1 MVLFFRKQEDIAKDL
16 SVTQQYVSSILS
28 GKKSV
33 GKKVAAKLSELYG
46 LYGLSY
52 SWLLTGEGD
61 MLQLSSIQNN
71 TKNKIMDKLERIN
84 KAIDFLRFK
93 KVFNTQKELAVILE
107 KPAPNVSD
115 ALKGGKYFTD
125 KFVICF
131 SEKFKDFIS
140 KDWLLTGEGEMLR
153 DQSTTNIASNNTYG
167 DNASGKNNI
176 TITSARA
183 HTREEDEGD
192 KHKEIVFRPVV
203 TKQLATQSDTDV
215 YSVIKNDKTLK
226 LQYIPTIPPYTS
238 IDFYYTIR
246 QDAMLPEYKL
256 GEVLA
261 LEHMKSNSDIVQGA
275 AMVVDTSD
283 FGFLFR
289 RIYDR
294 GDYYECRR
302 INENSVFEN
311 QNVPKSKVIRLYR
324 VIYSMK
330 FGD

>member
-1 MVLFFRKQEDIAKDL
+1 MEYNHLEKLKDYFYSIGIRQDVLSKEL
-16 SVTQQYVSSILS
+16 GVSQPYISQLIN
-28 GKKSV
+28 GKKEV
-33 GKKVAAKLSELYG
+33 GKKVANKLSEKF
-46 LYGLSY
+46 GLSQY
-52 SWLLTGEGD
+52 
-61 MLQLSSIQNN
+61 
-71 TKNKIMDKLERIN
+71 
-84 KAIDFLRFK
+84 
-93 KVFNTQKELAVILE
+93 
-107 KPAPNVSD
+107 
-115 ALKGGKYFTD
+115 
-125 KFVICF
+125 
-131 SEKFKDFIS
+131 
-140 KDWLLTGEGEMLR
+140 WLLTGEGEMLR

-167 DNASGKNNI
+167 DNAGGNNNI
-176 TITSARA
+176 TIPNAR
-183 HTREEDEGD
+183 TREENEGD
-192 KHKEIVFRPVV
+192 KHKEIIYKPVV
-203 TKQLATQSDTDV
+203 TKQLATQPDTDV
-215 YSVIKNDKTLK
+215 YSAIKEDKTLK

-246 QDAMLPEYKL
+246 QDAMQPEYKL

-302 INENSVFEN
+302 INEDSVFEN

-324 VIYSMK
+324 VVYSMK

>member
-1 MVLFFRKQEDIAKDL
+1 MNTTTKQQRFKSAFEYLRYNGYIQKQKDL
-16 SVTQQYVSSILS
+16 AAIMNTSAPNISNALKGLEGVLTDGFIVKFNSSF
-28 GKKSV
+28 
-33 GKKVAAKLSELYG
+33 
-46 LYGLSY
+46 
-52 SWLLTGEGD
+52 
-61 MLQLSSIQNN
+61 NN
-71 TKNKIMDKLERIN
+71 
-84 KAIDFLRFK
+84 
-93 KVFNTQKELAVILE
+93 VFNT
-107 KPAPNVSD
+107 
-115 ALKGGKYFTD
+115 
-125 KFVICF
+125 
-131 SEKFKDFIS
+131 
-140 KDWLLTGEGEMLR
+140 DWLLTGEGEMLR
-153 DQSTTNIASNNTYG
+153 DQSTTN
-167 DNASGKNNI
+167 
-176 TITSARA
+176 ARTR
-183 HTREEDEGD
+183 TREEDEGD
-192 KHKEIVFRPVV
+192 KYKEIVFRPVV

>member
-1 MVLFFRKQEDIAKDL
+1 MEYNHLEKLKDYFCSIGIRQDVLSKEL
-16 SVTQQYVSSILS
+16 GVSQPYISQLIN
-28 GKKSV
+28 GKKEV
-33 GKKVAAKLSELYG
+33 GKKVANKLSEKF
-46 LYGLSY
+46 GLSQY
-52 SWLLTGEGD
+52 
-61 MLQLSSIQNN
+61 
-71 TKNKIMDKLERIN
+71 
-84 KAIDFLRFK
+84 
-93 KVFNTQKELAVILE
+93 
-107 KPAPNVSD
+107 
-115 ALKGGKYFTD
+115 
-125 KFVICF
+125 
-131 SEKFKDFIS
+131 
-140 KDWLLTGEGEMLR
+140 WLLTGEGEMLR
-153 DQSTTNIASNNTYG
+153 DQSTTNIASTYG
-167 DNASGKNNI
+167 DNASGNNNI
-176 TITSARA
+176 TITNARTR
-183 HTREEDEGD
+183 TREEDEGD
-192 KHKEIVFRPVV
+192 KYKEIVFRPVV

-215 YSVIKNDKTLK
+215 YSVIKEDKTLK
-226 LQYIPTIPPYTS
+226 LQYIPAIPPYTS

-261 LEHMKSNSDIVQGA
+261 LEHTKSNSDIVQGA

>member
-1 MVLFFRKQEDIAKDL
+1 MEYNHLEKLKDYFCSIGIRQDVLSKEL
-16 SVTQQYVSSILS
+16 GVSQPYISQLIN
-28 GKKSV
+28 GKKEV
-33 GKKVAAKLSELYG
+33 GKKVANKLSEKF
-46 LYGLSY
+46 GLSQY
-52 SWLLTGEGD
+52 
-61 MLQLSSIQNN
+61 
-71 TKNKIMDKLERIN
+71 
-84 KAIDFLRFK
+84 
-93 KVFNTQKELAVILE
+93 
-107 KPAPNVSD
+107 
-115 ALKGGKYFTD
+115 
-125 KFVICF
+125 
-131 SEKFKDFIS
+131 
-140 KDWLLTGEGEMLR
+140 WLLTGEGEMLR

-167 DNASGKNNI
+167 DNA
-176 TITSARA
+176 R
-183 HTREEDEGD
+183 TREEDEGD
-192 KHKEIVFRPVV
+192 KHEEIVFRPVV

-215 YSVIKNDKTLK
+215 YSVIKEDKTLK
-226 LQYIPTIPPYTS
+226 LQYIPAIPPYTS

>member
-1 MVLFFRKQEDIAKDL
+1 MEYNHLEKLKDYFCSIGIRQDVLSKEL
-16 SVTQQYVSSILS
+16 GVSQPYISQLIN
-28 GKKSV
+28 GKKEV
-33 GKKVAAKLSELYG
+33 GKKVANKLSEKF
-46 LYGLSY
+46 GLSQY
-52 SWLLTGEGD
+52 
-61 MLQLSSIQNN
+61 
-71 TKNKIMDKLERIN
+71 
-84 KAIDFLRFK
+84 
-93 KVFNTQKELAVILE
+93 
-107 KPAPNVSD
+107 
-115 ALKGGKYFTD
+115 
-125 KFVICF
+125 
-131 SEKFKDFIS
+131 
-140 KDWLLTGEGEMLR
+140 WLLTGEGEMLR

-167 DNASGKNNI
+167 DNASGNNNI
-176 TITSARA
+176 TITNAR
-183 HTREEDEGD
+183 TREEDEGD

-215 YSVIKNDKTLK
+215 YSVIKEDKTLK
-226 LQYIPTIPPYTS
+226 LQYIPAIPPYTS
-238 IDFYYTIR
+238 IDFYYTIW

>member
-1 MVLFFRKQEDIAKDL
+1 MNTTTKQQRFKSAFEYLRYNGYIQKQKDL
-16 SVTQQYVSSILS
+16 AAIMNTSAPNISNALKGLEGVLTDGFIVKFNSSF
-28 GKKSV
+28 
-33 GKKVAAKLSELYG
+33 
-46 LYGLSY
+46 
-52 SWLLTGEGD
+52 
-61 MLQLSSIQNN
+61 NN
-71 TKNKIMDKLERIN
+71 
-84 KAIDFLRFK
+84 
-93 KVFNTQKELAVILE
+93 VFNT
-107 KPAPNVSD
+107 
-115 ALKGGKYFTD
+115 
-125 KFVICF
+125 
-131 SEKFKDFIS
+131 
-140 KDWLLTGEGEMLR
+140 DWLLTGEGEMLR
-153 DQSTTNIASNNTYG
+153 DQSTTNIDSDNTYG
-167 DNASGKNNI
+167 DNAIGNNI
-176 TITSARA
+176 TIMNA
-183 HTREEDEGD
+183 HTRTREENEGD
-192 KHKEIVFRPVV
+192 KHKEIIYKPVV
-203 TKQLATQSDTDV
+203 TKQLATQPDTDV
-215 YSVIKNDKTLK
+215 YSAIKEDKTLK

-302 INENSVFEN
+302 INEDSVFEN

-324 VIYSMK
+324 VVYSMK

>member
-1 MVLFFRKQEDIAKDL
+1 MEYNHLEKLKDYFCSIGIRQDVLSKEL
-16 SVTQQYVSSILS
+16 GVSQPYISQLIN
-28 GKKSV
+28 GKKEV
-33 GKKVAAKLSELYG
+33 GKKVANKLSEKF
-46 LYGLSY
+46 GLSQY
-52 SWLLTGEGD
+52 
-61 MLQLSSIQNN
+61 
-71 TKNKIMDKLERIN
+71 
-84 KAIDFLRFK
+84 
-93 KVFNTQKELAVILE
+93 
-107 KPAPNVSD
+107 
-115 ALKGGKYFTD
+115 
-125 KFVICF
+125 
-131 SEKFKDFIS
+131 
-140 KDWLLTGEGEMLR
+140 WLLTGEGEMLR

-167 DNASGKNNI
+167 DNASGNNNI
-176 TITSARA
+176 TITNAR
-183 HTREEDEGD
+183 TREEDEGD
-192 KHKEIVFRPVV
+192 KHEEIVFRPVV

-215 YSVIKNDKTLK
+215 YSVIKEDKTLK
-226 LQYIPTIPPYTS
+226 LQYIPAIPPYTS
-238 IDFYYTIR
+238 IDFYYTIL

>member
-1 MVLFFRKQEDIAKDL
+1 MEYNHLEKLKDYFYSIGIRQDVLSKEL
-16 SVTQQYVSSILS
+16 GVSQPYISQLIN
-28 GKKSV
+28 GKKEV
-33 GKKVAAKLSELYG
+33 GKKVANKLSEKF
-46 LYGLSY
+46 GLSQY
-52 SWLLTGEGD
+52 
-61 MLQLSSIQNN
+61 
-71 TKNKIMDKLERIN
+71 
-84 KAIDFLRFK
+84 
-93 KVFNTQKELAVILE
+93 
-107 KPAPNVSD
+107 
-115 ALKGGKYFTD
+115 
-125 KFVICF
+125 
-131 SEKFKDFIS
+131 
-140 KDWLLTGEGEMLR
+140 WLLTGEGEMLR

-167 DNASGKNNI
+167 NNDSENNNI
-176 TITSARA
+176 TITR
-183 HTREEDEGD
+183 TREEDDAED
-192 KHKEIVFRPVV
+192 KHKEIIYKPVV
-203 TKQLATQSDTDV
+203 TKQLATQPDTDV
-215 YSVIKNDKTLK
+215 YSAIKEDKTLK

-302 INENSVFEN
+302 INEDSVFEN

-324 VIYSMK
+324 VVYSMK

>member
-1 MVLFFRKQEDIAKDL
+1 MKYNHLEKLKDYFYSIGIKQDVLSKEL
-16 SVTQQYVSSILS
+16 GVSQPYISQLIN
-28 GKKSV
+28 GKKEV
-33 GKKVAAKLSELYG
+33 GKKVANKLSEKF
-46 LYGLSY
+46 GLSQY
-52 SWLLTGEGD
+52 
-61 MLQLSSIQNN
+61 
-71 TKNKIMDKLERIN
+71 
-84 KAIDFLRFK
+84 
-93 KVFNTQKELAVILE
+93 
-107 KPAPNVSD
+107 
-115 ALKGGKYFTD
+115 
-125 KFVICF
+125 
-131 SEKFKDFIS
+131 
-140 KDWLLTGEGEMLR
+140 WLLTGEGEMLR
-153 DQSTTNIASNNTYG
+153 DQSTTNIDSDNTYG
-167 DNASGKNNI
+167 DNASGN
-176 TITSARA
+176 
-183 HTREEDEGD
+183 TREEDEED
-192 KHKEIVFRPVV
+192 KHKEITFKPVV
-203 TKQLATQSDTDV
+203 TKQLATQPDTDV
-215 YSVIKNDKTLK
+215 YSVIKEDKTLR

-302 INENSVFEN
+302 INEDSVFEN

-324 VIYSMK
+324 VVYSMK

>member
-1 MVLFFRKQEDIAKDL
+1 MEYNHLEKLKDYFCSIGIRQDVLSKEL
-16 SVTQQYVSSILS
+16 GVSQPYISQLIN
-28 GKKSV
+28 GKKEV
-33 GKKVAAKLSELYG
+33 GKKVANKLSE
-46 LYGLSY
+46 
-52 SWLLTGEGD
+52 
-61 MLQLSSIQNN
+61 
-71 TKNKIMDKLERIN
+71 
-84 KAIDFLRFK
+84 
-93 KVFNTQKELAVILE
+93 
-107 KPAPNVSD
+107 
-115 ALKGGKYFTD
+115 
-125 KFVICF
+125 KFG
-131 SEKFKDFIS
+131 IS
-140 KDWLLTGEGEMLR
+140 QYWLLTGEGEMLR
-153 DQSTTNIASNNTYG
+153 DQSTTNIASNN
-167 DNASGKNNI
+167 I
-176 TITSARA
+176 TITNARTR
-183 HTREEDEGD
+183 TREEDEGD
-192 KHKEIVFRPVV
+192 KYKEIVFRPVV

-215 YSVIKNDKTLK
+215 YSVIKENKTLK
-226 LQYIPTIPPYTS
+226 LQYIPAIPPYTS

>member
-1 MVLFFRKQEDIAKDL
+1 MEYNHLEKLKDYFCSIGIRQDVLSKEL
-16 SVTQQYVSSILS
+16 GVSQPYISQLIN
-28 GKKSV
+28 GKKEV
-33 GKKVAAKLSELYG
+33 GKKVANKLSE
-46 LYGLSY
+46 
-52 SWLLTGEGD
+52 
-61 MLQLSSIQNN
+61 
-71 TKNKIMDKLERIN
+71 
-84 KAIDFLRFK
+84 
-93 KVFNTQKELAVILE
+93 
-107 KPAPNVSD
+107 
-115 ALKGGKYFTD
+115 
-125 KFVICF
+125 KFG
-131 SEKFKDFIS
+131 IS
-140 KDWLLTGEGEMLR
+140 QYWLLTGEGEMLR

-167 DNASGKNNI
+167 DNASGNNNI
-176 TITSARA
+176 TITNARTR
-183 HTREEDEGD
+183 TREEDEGD
-192 KHKEIVFRPVV
+192 KHEEIVFRPVV

-215 YSVIKNDKTLK
+215 YSVIKDDKTLK
-226 LQYIPTIPPYTS
+226 LQYIPAIPPYTS

>member
-1 MVLFFRKQEDIAKDL
+1 MEYNHLEKLKDYFCSIGIRQDVLSKEL
-16 SVTQQYVSSILS
+16 GVSQPYISQLIN
-28 GKKSV
+28 GKKEV
-33 GKKVAAKLSELYG
+33 GKKVANKLSE
-46 LYGLSY
+46 
-52 SWLLTGEGD
+52 
-61 MLQLSSIQNN
+61 
-71 TKNKIMDKLERIN
+71 
-84 KAIDFLRFK
+84 
-93 KVFNTQKELAVILE
+93 
-107 KPAPNVSD
+107 
-115 ALKGGKYFTD
+115 
-125 KFVICF
+125 KFG
-131 SEKFKDFIS
+131 IS
-140 KDWLLTGEGEMLR
+140 QYWLLTGEGEMLR

-167 DNASGKNNI
+167 DNASGNNNI
-176 TITSARA
+176 TITNARTR
-183 HTREEDEGD
+183 TREEDEGD
-192 KHKEIVFRPVV
+192 KYKEIVFRPVV

-215 YSVIKNDKTLK
+215 YSVIKENKTLK
-226 LQYIPTIPPYTS
+226 LQYIPAIPPYTS
-238 IDFYYTIR
+238 IDFYYTIW

>member
-1 MVLFFRKQEDIAKDL
+1 MDTTTKQQRFKSAFEYLRYNGYIQKQKDL
-16 SVTQQYVSSILS
+16 AAIMNTSAPNISNALKGLEGVLTDGFIVKFNSSF
-28 GKKSV
+28 
-33 GKKVAAKLSELYG
+33 
-46 LYGLSY
+46 
-52 SWLLTGEGD
+52 
-61 MLQLSSIQNN
+61 NN
-71 TKNKIMDKLERIN
+71 
-84 KAIDFLRFK
+84 
-93 KVFNTQKELAVILE
+93 VFNT
-107 KPAPNVSD
+107 
-115 ALKGGKYFTD
+115 
-125 KFVICF
+125 
-131 SEKFKDFIS
+131 
-140 KDWLLTGEGEMLR
+140 DWLLTGEGEMLR

-167 DNASGKNNI
+167 DNAGGYNNI
-176 TITSARA
+176 TITR
-183 HTREEDEGD
+183 TREEDDAED
-192 KHKEIVFRPVV
+192 KHKEIIFRPVV
-203 TKQLATQSDTDV
+203 TKQLATQPDTDV
-215 YSVIKNDKTLK
+215 YSVIKEDKTLR

-302 INENSVFEN
+302 INEDSVFET

-324 VIYSMK
+324 VVYSMK

>member
-1 MVLFFRKQEDIAKDL
+1 MDTTTKQQRFKSAFEYLRYNGYIQKQKDL
-16 SVTQQYVSSILS
+16 AAIMNTSAPNISNALKGLEGVLTDGFIVKFNSSF
-28 GKKSV
+28 
-33 GKKVAAKLSELYG
+33 
-46 LYGLSY
+46 
-52 SWLLTGEGD
+52 
-61 MLQLSSIQNN
+61 NN
-71 TKNKIMDKLERIN
+71 
-84 KAIDFLRFK
+84 
-93 KVFNTQKELAVILE
+93 VFNT
-107 KPAPNVSD
+107 
-115 ALKGGKYFTD
+115 
-125 KFVICF
+125 
-131 SEKFKDFIS
+131 
-140 KDWLLTGEGEMLR
+140 DWLLTGEGEMLR

-167 DNASGKNNI
+167 DNACGNKNI
-176 TITSARA
+176 TITR
-183 HTREEDEGD
+183 TREEDDAED
-192 KHKEIVFRPVV
+192 KHKEIIFRPVV
-203 TKQLATQSDTDV
+203 TKQLATQPDTDV
-215 YSVIKNDKTLK
+215 YSVIKEDKTLR

-302 INENSVFEN
+302 INEDSVFEN

-324 VIYSMK
+324 VVYSMK

>member
-1 MVLFFRKQEDIAKDL
+1 MEYNHLEKLKDYFYSIGIRQDVLSKEL
-16 SVTQQYVSSILS
+16 GVSQPYISQLIN
-28 GKKSV
+28 GKKEV
-33 GKKVAAKLSELYG
+33 GKKVANKLSEKF
-46 LYGLSY
+46 GLSQY
-52 SWLLTGEGD
+52 
-61 MLQLSSIQNN
+61 
-71 TKNKIMDKLERIN
+71 
-84 KAIDFLRFK
+84 
-93 KVFNTQKELAVILE
+93 
-107 KPAPNVSD
+107 
-115 ALKGGKYFTD
+115 
-125 KFVICF
+125 
-131 SEKFKDFIS
+131 
-140 KDWLLTGEGEMLR
+140 WLLTGEGEMLR

-167 DNASGKNNI
+167 NNASENNNI
-176 TITSARA
+176 TITR
-183 HTREEDEGD
+183 TREEDDAED
-192 KHKEIVFRPVV
+192 KHKEIIYKPVV
-203 TKQLATQSDTDV
+203 TKQLATQPDTDV
-215 YSVIKNDKTLK
+215 YSAIKEDKTLK

-324 VIYSMK
+324 VVYSMK

>member
-1 MVLFFRKQEDIAKDL
+1 MEYNHLEKLKDYFCSIGIRQDVLSKEL
-16 SVTQQYVSSILS
+16 GVSQPYISQLIN
-28 GKKSV
+28 GKKEV
-33 GKKVAAKLSELYG
+33 GKKVANKLSEKF
-46 LYGLSY
+46 GLSQY
-52 SWLLTGEGD
+52 
-61 MLQLSSIQNN
+61 
-71 TKNKIMDKLERIN
+71 
-84 KAIDFLRFK
+84 
-93 KVFNTQKELAVILE
+93 
-107 KPAPNVSD
+107 
-115 ALKGGKYFTD
+115 
-125 KFVICF
+125 
-131 SEKFKDFIS
+131 
-140 KDWLLTGEGEMLR
+140 WLLTGEGEMLR

-167 DNASGKNNI
+167 DNASGNNNI
-176 TITSARA
+176 TITNARTR
-183 HTREEDEGD
+183 TREEDEGD

-215 YSVIKNDKTLK
+215 YSVIKEDKTLK
-226 LQYIPTIPPYTS
+226 LQYIPAIPPYTS

>member
-1 MVLFFRKQEDIAKDL
+1 MKYNHLEKLKDYFCSIGIRQDVLSKEL
-16 SVTQQYVSSILS
+16 GVSQPYISQLIN
-28 GKKSV
+28 GKKEV
-33 GKKVAAKLSELYG
+33 GKKVANKLSEKF
-46 LYGLSY
+46 GLSQY
-52 SWLLTGEGD
+52 
-61 MLQLSSIQNN
+61 
-71 TKNKIMDKLERIN
+71 
-84 KAIDFLRFK
+84 
-93 KVFNTQKELAVILE
+93 
-107 KPAPNVSD
+107 
-115 ALKGGKYFTD
+115 
-125 KFVICF
+125 
-131 SEKFKDFIS
+131 
-140 KDWLLTGEGEMLR
+140 WLLTGEGEMLR

-167 DNASGKNNI
+167 DNASGYNNI
-176 TITSARA
+176 TITNARTR
-183 HTREEDEGD
+183 TREEDEGD
-192 KHKEIVFRPVV
+192 KYKEIVFRPVV

-215 YSVIKNDKTLK
+215 YSVIKENKTLK
-226 LQYIPTIPPYTS
+226 LQYIPAIPPYTS

>member
-1 MVLFFRKQEDIAKDL
+1 MEYNHLEKLKDYFCSIGIRQDVLSKEL
-16 SVTQQYVSSILS
+16 GVSQPYISQLIN
-28 GKKSV
+28 GKKEV
-33 GKKVAAKLSELYG
+33 GKKVANKLSEKF
-46 LYGLSY
+46 GLSQY
-52 SWLLTGEGD
+52 
-61 MLQLSSIQNN
+61 
-71 TKNKIMDKLERIN
+71 
-84 KAIDFLRFK
+84 
-93 KVFNTQKELAVILE
+93 
-107 KPAPNVSD
+107 
-115 ALKGGKYFTD
+115 
-125 KFVICF
+125 
-131 SEKFKDFIS
+131 
-140 KDWLLTGEGEMLR
+140 WLLTGEGEMLR

-167 DNASGKNNI
+167 DNASGNNNI
-176 TITSARA
+176 TITNARTR
-183 HTREEDEGD
+183 TREENEDD
-192 KHKEIVFRPVV
+192 KHEEIVFRPVV

-215 YSVIKNDKTLK
+215 YSVIKEDKTLK
-226 LQYIPTIPPYTS
+226 LQYIPAIPPYTS

>member
-1 MVLFFRKQEDIAKDL
+1 MEYNHLEKLKDYFYSIGIRQDVLSKEL
-16 SVTQQYVSSILS
+16 GVSQPYISQLIN
-28 GKKSV
+28 GKKEV
-33 GKKVAAKLSELYG
+33 GKKVANKLSEKF
-46 LYGLSY
+46 GLSQY
-52 SWLLTGEGD
+52 
-61 MLQLSSIQNN
+61 
-71 TKNKIMDKLERIN
+71 
-84 KAIDFLRFK
+84 
-93 KVFNTQKELAVILE
+93 
-107 KPAPNVSD
+107 
-115 ALKGGKYFTD
+115 
-125 KFVICF
+125 
-131 SEKFKDFIS
+131 
-140 KDWLLTGEGEMLR
+140 WLLTGEGEMLR

-167 DNASGKNNI
+167 NNASENNNI
-176 TITSARA
+176 TITR
-183 HTREEDEGD
+183 TREEDDAED
-192 KHKEIVFRPVV
+192 KHKEIIYKPVV
-203 TKQLATQSDTDV
+203 TKQLATPPDTDV
-215 YSVIKNDKTLK
+215 YSAIKEDKTLK

-238 IDFYYTIR
+238 IDFYYTIQ

-302 INENSVFEN
+302 INEDSVFEN

-324 VIYSMK
+324 VVYSMK

>member
-1 MVLFFRKQEDIAKDL
+1 MDTTTKQQRFKSAFEYLRYNGYIQKQKDL
-16 SVTQQYVSSILS
+16 AAIMNTSAPNISNALKGLEGVLTDGFIVKFNSSF
-28 GKKSV
+28 
-33 GKKVAAKLSELYG
+33 
-46 LYGLSY
+46 
-52 SWLLTGEGD
+52 
-61 MLQLSSIQNN
+61 NN
-71 TKNKIMDKLERIN
+71 
-84 KAIDFLRFK
+84 
-93 KVFNTQKELAVILE
+93 VFNT
-107 KPAPNVSD
+107 
-115 ALKGGKYFTD
+115 
-125 KFVICF
+125 
-131 SEKFKDFIS
+131 
-140 KDWLLTGEGEMLR
+140 DWLLTGEGEMLR
-153 DQSTTNIASNNTYG
+153 DQSTTNTYG
-167 DNASGKNNI
+167 DNASGNNNI
-176 TITSARA
+176 TITR
-183 HTREEDEGD
+183 TREENEGD
-192 KHKEIVFRPVV
+192 KHKEIIYKPVV
-203 TKQLATQSDTDV
+203 TKQLATQPDTDV
-215 YSVIKNDKTLK
+215 YSAIKEDKTLK

-302 INENSVFEN
+302 INEDSVFEN

-324 VIYSMK
+324 VVYSMK

>member
-1 MVLFFRKQEDIAKDL
+1 MEYNHLEKLKDYFCSIGIRQDVLSKEL
-16 SVTQQYVSSILS
+16 GVSQPYISQLIN
-28 GKKSV
+28 GKKEV
-33 GKKVAAKLSELYG
+33 GKKVANKLSEKF
-46 LYGLSY
+46 GLSQY
-52 SWLLTGEGD
+52 
-61 MLQLSSIQNN
+61 
-71 TKNKIMDKLERIN
+71 
-84 KAIDFLRFK
+84 
-93 KVFNTQKELAVILE
+93 
-107 KPAPNVSD
+107 
-115 ALKGGKYFTD
+115 
-125 KFVICF
+125 
-131 SEKFKDFIS
+131 
-140 KDWLLTGEGEMLR
+140 WLLTGEGEMLR

-167 DNASGKNNI
+167 DNASGNNNI
-176 TITSARA
+176 TITNARTR
-183 HTREEDEGD
+183 TREEDEDD

-215 YSVIKNDKTLK
+215 YSVIKEDKTLK
-226 LQYIPTIPPYTS
+226 LQYIPAIPPYTS